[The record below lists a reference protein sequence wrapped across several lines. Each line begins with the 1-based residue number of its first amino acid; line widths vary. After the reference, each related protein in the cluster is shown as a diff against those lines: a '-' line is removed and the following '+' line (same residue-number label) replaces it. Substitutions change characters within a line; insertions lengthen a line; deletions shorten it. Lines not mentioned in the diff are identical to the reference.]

1 MELNEKQY
9 DGEISGLR
17 EQIENMEEENKRIRM
32 ESQKH
37 AQLNK
42 QLQQEN
48 QSLQNKTSMTQM
60 EFKRYKEQA
69 TQQIDQLMKLKGMK

>member
-1 MELNEKQY
+1 
-9 DGEISGLR
+9 
-17 EQIENMEEENKRIRM
+17 M

-48 QSLQNKTSMTQM
+48 QSLQNKTSMTQL

>member
-1 MELNEKQY
+1 
-9 DGEISGLR
+9 
-17 EQIENMEEENKRIRM
+17 MEEENKRIRM

-48 QSLQNKTSMTQM
+48 QSLQNKTSMTQL

>member
-9 DGEISGLR
+9 GGEISGLR
-17 EQIENMEEENKRIRM
+17 DQIESMEEENKRIRM

-37 AQLNK
+37 VQLNK

-48 QSLQNKTSMTQM
+48 QSLQNKTSMTQL

-69 TQQIDQLMKLKGMK
+69 TQ